1 MRRTEKLNL
10 PLWDPEDRVLRSV
23 FNEITERLDQIMS
36 VPEVPVG
43 AVMWLAAQKAPDG
56 YLICDGALVSRTDY
70 ADLFAVIGTTF
81 GAGDGSTTFQLPD
94 LRAAFVRGAGSQNGY
109 SATFGKKQEATAIRT
124 EVGYR
129 AVLGSGVNNSDKSM
143 GGSGYGAPTNQTA
156 SDGGSYQA
164 VRPYNIA
171 LTPLIKY

>member
-1 MRRTEKLNL
+1 M
-10 PLWDPEDRVLRSV
+10 
-23 FNEITERLDQIMS
+23 
-36 VPEVPVG
+36 
-43 AVMWLAAQKAPDG
+43 
-56 YLICDGALVSRTDY
+56 
-70 ADLFAVIGTTF
+70 IGTTF